1 MRLNANYIFKLSQQS
16 RKKDQVKQLLQ
27 KKVKNLEKK
36 QVFLSGSGILA
47 QRGTGHVCDHMTIA
61 LATVVTTVA
70 KELRKS

>member
-1 MRLNANYIFKLSQQS
+1 M
-16 RKKDQVKQLLQ
+16 KQLLQ

-70 KELRKS
+70 KEMRKS

>member
-1 MRLNANYIFKLSQQS
+1 M
-16 RKKDQVKQLLQ
+16 KQLLQ

-36 QVFLSGSGILA
+36 KVFLSGSGILA